1 MSKNKNTKQ
10 VKIFKKKFISS
21 IFLLDLI
28 TIIALYL
35 IMPTIQGYP
44 PYSENFAFQDKVQTL
59 THIEQ
64 YTVILLIG
72 MALNII
78 SLKLYMKNIYTYINK
93 SYKETRIEYEEILKV
108 RKDCINV
115 PYKLAIFEFAG
126 ILILG
131 LLLNLIMLAR
141 PFAVVKFTLMII
153 SLASITAL
161 SVLIIS
167 KKYLYNILES
177 TYQKERKY
185 EKNNGIRL
193 KNSLSLQIQML
204 PFVLV
209 VLILISLVGYSKAM
223 NKQGETITSYY
234 KAYLDAEEENMNNI
248 NIESLKQFLNSIPLY
263 NEKDYYFI
271 ITPNDETIYVSNE
284 NGSISSFVLD
294 YRDFFFE
301 KTEGRLYENFGIDE
315 QVYAKKL
322 LDSTG
327 DIWYIGFKF
336 EVVDYELFI
345 YYLLIDIIVLAL
357 YSILSYI
364 WAKSMSKNSNRISEN
379 LKKILDTNTLNK
391 ENILPIMSNDELGD
405 LSYYYN
411 KIQEKLISQQDIIS
425 IQAKFSAI
433 GEVAAG
439 MAHDINSPASA
450 IEGTINLLYDFK
462 VDYNEE
468 EYKLLLDNMKVAIEK
483 ILKLVNNA
491 REQFRNHD
499 NLNKEEFTLNEVLMS
514 IKSAEEPS
522 IIKERCTI
530 IVKIEK
536 EIKLYGIK
544 SKLYQVIVNLIR
556 NSLNA
561 YKDNNLQGKIDIEAE
576 ENQNE
581 IIIKVTDSAGG
592 IPEEI
597 KDDLLKKILTTRG
610 TKGTGLRII
619 FSNKY
624 CRI

>member
-10 VKIFKKKFISS
+10 VKIFKRKFISS

-44 PYSENFAFQDKVQTL
+44 PYSENFAFQDKVQVL

-167 KKYLYNILES
+167 QKYLYNILES
-177 TYQKERKY
+177 TYQKEKRY
-185 EKNNGIRL
+185 EKSNGIRI

-271 ITPNDETIYVSNE
+271 ITPNDETIYVSNK

-315 QVYAKKL
+315 QLYAKKL
-322 LDSTG
+322 LDSAG
-327 DIWYIGFKF
+327 GIWYIGFKF
-336 EVVDYELFI
+336 EVVDYELFV

-379 LKKILDTNTLNK
+379 LKEILDTNTINK

-425 IQAKFSAI
+425 IQSKFSAI

-450 IEGTINLLYDFK
+450 IEGTVNLLYDFK
-462 VDYNEE
+462 VDSNEE

-483 ILKLVNNA
+483 ILKIVNNA

-499 NLNKEEFTLNEVLMS
+499 NLNKEEFTLNEVLMNM
-514 IKSAEEPS
+514 KSAEEPS
-522 IIKERCTI
+522 IIKEGCSIT
-530 IVKIEK
+530 VKTEK

-544 SKLYQVIVNLIR
+544 SKLYQVIVNLVR

-561 YKDNNLQGKIDIEAE
+561 YKDNNLQGKINIEAE

-581 IIIKVTDSAGG
+581 TIIKVIDNAGG

-597 KDDLLKKILTTRG
+597 KEDLFKKILTTRG

-619 FSNKY
+619 FSCKY
-624 CRI
+624 YRI

>member
-1 MSKNKNTKQ
+1 MNKSTKQ
-10 VKIFKKKFISS
+10 VKKFKRKFISS
-21 IFLLDLI
+21 IFLLDFI
-28 TIIALYL
+28 TIIILYL

-44 PYSENFAFQDKVQTL
+44 PYSENFAFQAKVQPL

-64 YTVILLIG
+64 YIAILLIG

-78 SLKLYMKNIYTYINK
+78 SLRLYMKRIYAYINK
-93 SYKETRIEYEEILKV
+93 SYKNTKIEYDEILKV

-167 KKYLYNILES
+167 QKYLYNILES
-177 TYQKERKY
+177 TYNKDKKY
-185 EKNNGIRL
+185 EKNNGIRI

-223 NKQGETITSYY
+223 DKHGETIASYY
-234 KAYLDAEEENMNNI
+234 KAYLDAKEENVEDI
-248 NIESLKQFLNSIPLY
+248 NIVSLKQFLNSIPLY

-271 ITPNDETIYVSNE
+271 IAPNDESIYISNE
-284 NGSISSFVLD
+284 NGNISSFVLD

-315 QVYAKKL
+315 QLYANKL
-322 LDSTG
+322 LDSKG
-327 DIWYIGFKF
+327 NIWYIGFKF

-345 YYLLIDIIVLAL
+345 YYLLIDIVVLAL

-364 WAKSMSKNSNRISEN
+364 WAKNISKNSNKISEN
-379 LKKILDTNTLNK
+379 LKKILDTNSLDK
-391 ENILPIMSNDELGD
+391 ETILPIMSNDELGD

-425 IQAKFSAI
+425 IQSKFSAI
-433 GEVAAG
+433 GEVAVG

-450 IEGTINLLYDFK
+450 IEGTVNLLYDFK
-462 VDYNEE
+462 VESDEE

-499 NLNKEEFTLNEVLMS
+499 NLSKEEFKLDELLLS
-514 IKSAEEPS
+514 IKNAEEAS
-522 IIKERCTI
+522 IIKERCTMDI
-530 IVKIEK
+530 KVGK
-536 EIKLYGIK
+536 EIVLYGIK
-544 SKLYQVIVNLIR
+544 SKLYQVIVNLVR

-561 YKDNNLQGKIDIEAE
+561 YKDNNLQGKIIIDAE

-581 IIIKVTDSAGG
+581 TIIKITDNAGG

-597 KDDLLKKILTTRG
+597 KDDLFKKILTTRG
-610 TKGTGLRII
+610 TKGTGLRFV
-619 FSNKY
+619 FSCKY
-624 CRI
+624 YRI

>member
-10 VKIFKKKFISS
+10 VKIFKRKFISS

-44 PYSENFAFQDKVQTL
+44 PYSENFAFQDKVQVL

-167 KKYLYNILES
+167 QKYLYNILES
-177 TYQKERKY
+177 TYQKEKRY
-185 EKNNGIRL
+185 EKSNGIRI

-271 ITPNDETIYVSNE
+271 ITPNDETIYVSNK

-315 QVYAKKL
+315 QLYAKKL
-322 LDSTG
+322 LDS
-327 DIWYIGFKF
+327 KNF
-336 EVVDYELFI
+336 ECD
-345 YYLLIDIIVLAL
+345 
-357 YSILSYI
+357 
-364 WAKSMSKNSNRISEN
+364 
-379 LKKILDTNTLNK
+379 
-391 ENILPIMSNDELGD
+391 
-405 LSYYYN
+405 
-411 KIQEKLISQQDIIS
+411 
-425 IQAKFSAI
+425 
-433 GEVAAG
+433 VA
-439 MAHDINSPASA
+439 
-450 IEGTINLLYDFK
+450 
-462 VDYNEE
+462 
-468 EYKLLLDNMKVAIEK
+468 
-483 ILKLVNNA
+483 
-491 REQFRNHD
+491 
-499 NLNKEEFTLNEVLMS
+499 
-514 IKSAEEPS
+514 
-522 IIKERCTI
+522 
-530 IVKIEK
+530 
-536 EIKLYGIK
+536 
-544 SKLYQVIVNLIR
+544 
-556 NSLNA
+556 
-561 YKDNNLQGKIDIEAE
+561 
-576 ENQNE
+576 
-581 IIIKVTDSAGG
+581 
-592 IPEEI
+592 
-597 KDDLLKKILTTRG
+597 
-610 TKGTGLRII
+610 
-619 FSNKY
+619 
-624 CRI
+624 